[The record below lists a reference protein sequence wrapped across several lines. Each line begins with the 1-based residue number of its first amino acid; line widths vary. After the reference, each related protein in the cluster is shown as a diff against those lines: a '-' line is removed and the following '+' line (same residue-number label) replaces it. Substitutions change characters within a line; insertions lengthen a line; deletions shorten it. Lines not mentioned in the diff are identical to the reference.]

1 LAFGVSRRS
10 SRLLQDVSLIGE
22 GDPDIP
28 PDLWS
33 SFIYT
38 VIQEAAMS
46 FLDIVEE
53 EMKRLANDDN
63 EDGDK
68 KPDFIN

>member
-1 LAFGVSRRS
+1 MGKCRAPSPFVTSRR
-10 SRLLQDVSLIGE
+10 RLQHTALIFK
-22 GDPDIP
+22 GDPNIP

-53 EMKRLANDDN
+53 EMKR
-63 EDGDK
+63 
-68 KPDFIN
+68 